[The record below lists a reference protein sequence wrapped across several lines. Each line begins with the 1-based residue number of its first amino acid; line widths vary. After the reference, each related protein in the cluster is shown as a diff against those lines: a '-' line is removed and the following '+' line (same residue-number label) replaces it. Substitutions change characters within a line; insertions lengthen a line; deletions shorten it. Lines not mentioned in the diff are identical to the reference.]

1 MQKDNTTL
9 IKSGEKDKLKKSI
22 KPKIRKKK
30 AKKKRYL
37 FLKFL
42 ILVLVCVIVFMTCA
56 LYGYRFIME
65 GTAQASVPLTEETGI
80 VFKIPSGA
88 RTVNIAEELK
98 NQGFIEDPRIYR
110 IISKILGFD
119 NAYKAGRYIISKDMN
134 YYALMVRL
142 SGEPLKNPTQD
153 IMIPEGKTLVETARI
168 LAGQGYIDEV
178 KFLKIAEKE
187 NKVFEFLKD
196 VKATSSRKYPLEGY
210 LYPDTYRMDEGWTEE
225 DLIQRMLNE
234 FDRVFTGEHYKRAE
248 ELGMTIDEVITLA
261 SLIEMEA
268 LYPADFKKISSVFHN
283 RLNSED
289 LLLLQSDATIQ
300 YARIYEGLGRT
311 SAVLFKD
318 LEIDHPYNTY
328 IHEGLP
334 PGPICSPRIDAIEAA
349 LYPEKTNYYYFF
361 ATPDGTNIYNETLE
375 DHNRDQQKYGV
386 SGFD

>member
-142 SGEPLKNPTQD
+142 SGEPLKNLPGYYDT
-153 IMIPEGKTLVETARI
+153 EGKTLVETARI
-168 LAGQGYIDEV
+168 LAAQGYIDEV

-234 FDRVFTGEHYKRAE
+234 FDRVFTEEHYKRAE

-268 LYPADFKKISSVFHN
+268 LIRQILKDFK
-283 RLNSED
+283 R
-289 LLLLQSDATIQ
+289 
-300 YARIYEGLGRT
+300 
-311 SAVLFKD
+311 
-318 LEIDHPYNTY
+318 
-328 IHEGLP
+328 
-334 PGPICSPRIDAIEAA
+334 
-349 LYPEKTNYYYFF
+349 
-361 ATPDGTNIYNETLE
+361 
-375 DHNRDQQKYGV
+375 V
-386 SGFD
+386 S

>member
-1 MQKDNTTL
+1 MQKSNTL
-9 IKSGEKDKLKKSI
+9 KKSGEQDNLKTI
-22 KPKIRKKK
+22 KPKKKK
-30 AKKKRYL
+30 RVKKKRYL

-42 ILVLVCVIVFMTCA
+42 ILVLICVIVFMTCA
-56 LYGYRFIME
+56 LYGYRFVLE
-65 GTAQASVPLTEETGI
+65 GTAQAAIPLTEETGI

-98 NQGFIEDPRIYR
+98 NQGFIEDTRIYR

-119 NAYKAGRYIISKDMN
+119 NAYKAGKYIISKDMN

-142 SGEPLKNPTQD
+142 TSEPLRNPTKD
-153 IMIPEGKTLVETARI
+153 IMIPEGKTLIETVKI
-168 LAGQGYIDEV
+168 LSAQGYIDEG

-187 NKVFEFLKD
+187 NGVYDFLKD
-196 VKATSSRKYPLEGY
+196 VKAGNARKYPLEGY

-225 DLIQRMLNE
+225 ELIERMLKE
-234 FDRVFTGEHYKRAE
+234 FERVFNQEYYKRAE

-283 RLNSED
+283 RLNSD
-289 LLLLQSDATIQ
+289 NMPLLQCDATIQ

-311 SAVLFKD
+311 SAVLDKD
-318 LEIDHPYNTY
+318 LEINHPYNTY
-328 IHEGLP
+328 IHKGLP
-334 PGPICSPRIDAIEAA
+334 PGPICSPRIDSIEAA
-349 LYPEKTNYYYFF
+349 LYPEKTNYYFFF

-375 DHNRDQQKYGV
+375 GHNRDQQKYGV